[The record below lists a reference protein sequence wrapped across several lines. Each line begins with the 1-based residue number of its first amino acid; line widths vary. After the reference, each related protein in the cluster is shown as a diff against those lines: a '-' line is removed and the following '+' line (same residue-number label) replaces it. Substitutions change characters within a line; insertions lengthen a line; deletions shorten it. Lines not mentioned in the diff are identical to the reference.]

1 MPLIDVVEFQ
11 KSKRVLQFATCLVD
25 AYVQLSNA
33 GKPGR
38 FSSFNDQVLSDG
50 RIVIDLIDACRPGV
64 IKYDLVKDAF
74 TEEVRNDDVQLFTRF
89 PLICAVSTECGR
101 NIKYF

>member
-1 MPLIDVVEFQ
+1 M
-11 KSKRVLQFATCLVD
+11 
-25 AYVQLSNA
+25 QLSSA

-38 FSSFNDQVLSDG
+38 FTSFNDPALSDG

-74 TEEVRNDDVQLFTRF
+74 TEEVRYVF
-89 PLICAVSTECGR
+89 VV
-101 NIKYF
+101 

>member
-1 MPLIDVVEFQ
+1 L
-11 KSKRVLQFATCLVD
+11 C
-25 AYVQLSNA
+25 VQLEGA

-38 FSSFNDQVLSDG
+38 FSSFNDQILSDG

-74 TEEVRNDDVQLFTRF
+74 TEEVNKMLMFSHSVDQMF
-89 PLICAVSTECGR
+89 PFIYAVL
-101 NIKYF
+101 